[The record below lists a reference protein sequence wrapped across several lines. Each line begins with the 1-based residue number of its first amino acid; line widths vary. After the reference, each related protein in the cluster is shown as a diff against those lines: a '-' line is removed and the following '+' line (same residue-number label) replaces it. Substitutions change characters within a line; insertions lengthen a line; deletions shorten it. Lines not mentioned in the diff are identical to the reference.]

1 MAEIKRKFRA
11 EDGLDAGGDK
21 IINVA
26 LADRTV
32 GTDGVNVDYLIQE
45 NTVQQ
50 YDPTRG
56 YLKDFVIIYDNR
68 FWAAINDIPKPAGA
82 FNSGRWRALRTDA
95 NWITVSSGSYQLKS
109 GEAISVN
116 TAAGNDI
123 TFTLPSTPIDGDTIV
138 LQDIGGK
145 PGVNQVLI
153 VAPVQSIVNFR
164 GEQVRSVLMTHP
176 KSQLVLIFSNRL
188 WQMYVA

>member
-56 YLKDFVIIYDNR
+56 YLKD
-68 FWAAINDIPKPAGA
+68 
-82 FNSGRWRALRTDA
+82 L
-95 NWITVSSGSYQLKS
+95 
-109 GEAISVN
+109 
-116 TAAGNDI
+116 
-123 TFTLPSTPIDGDTIV
+123 
-138 LQDIGGK
+138 
-145 PGVNQVLI
+145 
-153 VAPVQSIVNFR
+153 
-164 GEQVRSVLMTHP
+164 
-176 KSQLVLIFSNRL
+176 
-188 WQMYVA
+188 

>member
-123 TFTLPSTPIDGDTIV
+123 TFTLPSSPIDGDTIV

-153 VAPVQSIVNFR
+153 VAPVQTIVNF
-164 GEQVRSVLMTHP
+164 
-176 KSQLVLIFSNRL
+176 
-188 WQMYVA
+188 